1 MHELEQSEGTRHSQ
15 LRVLS
20 GLPPVGE
27 GTERNNQN
35 VHQLLSGLIL
45 VTKTHFRQGNGGLE
59 TLLVN

>member
-1 MHELEQSEGTRHSQ
+1 MHELEQSEGTRRSQ